1 MERRSQQKSKCILVS
16 YQKEAPFLEG
26 LFFSWRNR
34 LDAIQ
39 RRYGWIIQ
47 GGVSACR
54 RRFESWR
61 APIPNL
67 QSTGS
72 HSGCSSMH
80 FDAEIRRDVGPFDH
94 AGEAGSRQGRAA
106 LRHEHKGR
114 LNAFALVPAQL
125 PQLATSQGM
134 GCRGTVLDSA
144 DVQGEVRFSK
154 SNSVIFS
161 SKLRRA
167 AGARIKRACIATFH
181 SGFSAVSIDG
191 IAQTCAALL
200 GDESARHF
208 DDALRQIPDWRASL
222 ARLRNLLQ
230 RRSVRGAICGCGG
243 GLNGLRS
250 WLRGRRAPDLARFN
264 RLLAGDDNFLHRL
277 RMGRRR
283 GLLRMRP
290 SRREKAAHTYQRR
303 AKRML
308 RGSPPH
314 R

>member
-94 AGEAGSRQGRAA
+94 AGEAGSRQRRAA

-154 SNSVIFS
+154 SNSLSFPANCDARLALA
-161 SKLRRA
+161 SKGPA
-167 AGARIKRACIATFH
+167 
-181 SGFSAVSIDG
+181 SPPSIPV
-191 IAQTCAALL
+191 
-200 GDESARHF
+200 SAR
-208 DDALRQIPDWRASL
+208 
-222 ARLRNLLQ
+222 
-230 RRSVRGAICGCGG
+230 SV
-243 GLNGLRS
+243 
-250 WLRGRRAPDLARFN
+250 
-264 RLLAGDDNFLHRL
+264 
-277 RMGRRR
+277 
-283 GLLRMRP
+283 
-290 SRREKAAHTYQRR
+290 
-303 AKRML
+303 
-308 RGSPPH
+308 
-314 R
+314 